1 VSTDRARRRVRCLAC
16 DASVTLN
23 NLRSHYFY
31 RHGSRRP
38 GVALGD
44 LYDELEVAAP
54 RAEIV
59 RAQAEEAPESYRRA
73 AAASEPPP
81 LELDDIV
88 LAVVDSLAEPS
99 GLLPVSHLPAVFAW
113 REATA
118 MFLRSVRPGSTER
131 PLDAP

>member
-1 VSTDRARRRVRCLAC
+1 
-16 DASVTLN
+16 VTYN
-23 NLRSHYFY
+23 NLTGHIRDNHPASA
-31 RHGSRRP
+31 
-38 GVALGD
+38 GVPRGD
-44 LYDELEVAAP
+44 LWDELEEELEPAP

-59 RAQAEEAPESYRRA
+59 RAQAEEAPGSYRRA